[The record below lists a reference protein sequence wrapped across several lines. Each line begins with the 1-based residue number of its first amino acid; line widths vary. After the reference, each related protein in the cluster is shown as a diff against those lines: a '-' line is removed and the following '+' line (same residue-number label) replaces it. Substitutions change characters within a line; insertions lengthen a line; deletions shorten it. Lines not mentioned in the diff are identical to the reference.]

1 MMINLEKNER
11 ENRVKSILYMA
22 ISFDDMV
29 TVQKL
34 LHPRG
39 EFLGMSKSRFMYYLM
54 DSKQFDHLGNLKNK
68 DNEELMCES
77 EYPFRYDEKISLDIY
92 PGQRCFVISKKR
104 IELITK
110 YADEY
115 NTITAEQIDELVGE
129 SFANRASLEKLHKS
143 YYNKFKKAVGPKR
156 AAQFVQYERFVDNA
170 INTELNNN
178 LPLIGELD

>member
-1 MMINLEKNER
+1 MKKVLFLLAFAIFGGQAIAQNNEAEMMMSMFKVEK
-11 ENRVKSILYMA
+11 KAL
-22 ISFDDMV
+22 
-29 TVQKL
+29 
-34 LHPRG
+34 
-39 EFLGMSKSRFMYYLM
+39 LM
-54 DSKQFDHLGNLKNK
+54 DFLKL
-68 DNEELMCES
+68 NEEEAALFWPVYEEFNMD
-77 EYPFRYDEKISLDIY
+77 R
-92 PGQRCFVISKKR
+92 GVISKKR

-115 NTITAEQIDELVGE
+115 NTITAEQIDELVCE

>member
-1 MMINLEKNER
+1 MKKVLFLLAIAQNNEAEMMMSMFKVEK
-11 ENRVKSILYMA
+11 KAL
-22 ISFDDMV
+22 
-29 TVQKL
+29 
-34 LHPRG
+34 
-39 EFLGMSKSRFMYYLM
+39 LM
-54 DSKQFDHLGNLKNK
+54 DFLKL
-68 DNEELMCES
+68 NEEEAALFWPVYEEFNMD
-77 EYPFRYDEKISLDIY
+77 R
-92 PGQRCFVISKKR
+92 GVISKKR

>member
-1 MMINLEKNER
+1 MDFL
-11 ENRVKSILYMA
+11 
-22 ISFDDMV
+22 
-29 TVQKL
+29 KL
-34 LHPRG
+34 
-39 EFLGMSKSRFMYYLM
+39 
-54 DSKQFDHLGNLKNK
+54 
-68 DNEELMCES
+68 NEEEAALFWPVYEEFNMD
-77 EYPFRYDEKISLDIY
+77 R
-92 PGQRCFVISKKR
+92 GVISKKR

>member
-1 MMINLEKNER
+1 MKKVLFLLAFAIFGGQAIAQNNEAEMMMSMFKVEK
-11 ENRVKSILYMA
+11 KAL
-22 ISFDDMV
+22 
-29 TVQKL
+29 
-34 LHPRG
+34 
-39 EFLGMSKSRFMYYLM
+39 LM
-54 DSKQFDHLGNLKNK
+54 DFLKL
-68 DNEELMCES
+68 NEEEAALFWPVYEEFNMD
-77 EYPFRYDEKISLDIY
+77 R
-92 PGQRCFVISKKR
+92 GVISKKR